1 LSLGTNK
8 FEEKRTDKP
17 GKLKVGGPSPLKEN
31 LDTVLDE
38 PLVCLNGTWLRESEA
53 RIPVENRGMMYGD
66 GLFETM
72 ISVNGQV
79 MLLDL
84 HLKRLN
90 KGLDYL
96 GIDLQ
101 ISSEEW
107 GRLFKVGIK
116 RNGHL
121 GSQQI
126 LRLQCWRNGGRG
138 YPSTSSQGSWFLSYR
153 SMPDQLDQSSGFR
166 LMKSSFHLPEKA
178 ALASTLKSS
187 NALLYVLA
195 ATEALQ
201 NGYDD
206 ALLCSANGY
215 VGESSSANIFWINK
229 QTVYTPSIK
238 CGILA
243 GTRREA
249 LLTALKNQSFFS
261 IQEGM
266 YHIESLYEADVV
278 FSTSAI
284 KGIQPIH
291 NIDAIQLVT
300 DQTILDMIR
309 NIYQLTIS

>member
-1 LSLGTNK
+1 MSLRINK
-8 FEEKRTDKP
+8 FEDKGTDKP
-17 GKLKVGGPSPLKEN
+17 GKRKVDGPSPLKKK
-31 LDTVLDE
+31 LDPVLDE

-79 MLLDL
+79 KLLDL
-84 HLKRLN
+84 HLKRLH
-90 KGLDYL
+90 KGLDCL
-96 GIDLQ
+96 GIDLH

-107 GRLFKVGIK
+107 GRLFRVGIQK
-116 RNGHL
+116 NGHL
-121 GSQQI
+121 GLQHI
-126 LRLQCWRNGGRG
+126 IRLQCWRNGGRG
-138 YPSTSSQGSWFLSYR
+138 YPSTSSKGSWFLSFHP
-153 SMPDQLDQSSGFR
+153 MPDQLDQLSGIR
-166 LMKSSFHLPEKA
+166 IMKSSFHLPVKA
-178 ALASTLKSS
+178 AQVSSLKTS

-261 IQEGM
+261 IQEGL
-266 YHIESLYEADVV
+266 YHVESLYEADVV
-278 FSTSAI
+278 FSTSTI

>member
-1 LSLGTNK
+1 MSLGTNK
-8 FEEKRTDKP
+8 FEKKRTDKR
-17 GKLKVGGPSPLKEN
+17 GKLKADGPSPLKEN
-31 LDTVLDE
+31 LDTVLNE

-72 ISVNGQV
+72 LSVNGQV

-84 HLKRLN
+84 HLKRLK

-116 RNGHL
+116 KNGHL
-121 GSQQI
+121 GLQHI

-138 YPSTSSQGSWFLSYR
+138 YPSTSSKGSWFLSYHP
-153 SMPDQLDQSSGFR
+153 MPDQLDQSSSLR
-166 LMKSSFHLPEKA
+166 LMKSSFHLPVKA
-178 ALASTLKSS
+178 AEASILKSS

-229 QTVYTPSIK
+229 QTVYTPSK
-238 CGILA
+238 NCGILT
-243 GTRREA
+243 GTRRDA
-249 LLTALKNQSFFS
+249 LLTALHNQSFFS
-261 IQEGM
+261 IQEGL
-266 YHIESLYEADVV
+266 YHIESLYEADVI
-278 FSTSAI
+278 FSTSTI